1 MKTGSATASNPLSNL
16 ATSRSE
22 RPDTPSPERQSIPP
36 SDGALRSN
44 AKPGKPAKART
55 TAQRQ
60 AAYRARR
67 PFAGNDGNGER
78 RLNLWL
84 STGAFVRLARLARHD
99 GVSKREV
106 LELLINAADA
116 LILTDMDMDTPEWD
130 AYMGIHSVTQ

>member
-1 MKTGSATASNPLSNL
+1 MKTGGTTNSNL
-16 ATSRSE
+16 MTSSSE
-22 RPDTPSPERQSIPP
+22 EPDAPPPERQAGTP
-36 SDGALRSN
+36 SDSALRSN

-55 TAQRQ
+55 AAQRQ

-106 LELLINAADA
+106 LERLINAADA
-116 LILTDMDMDTPEWD
+116 LILTDMDMDTPEWN

>member
-1 MKTGSATASNPLSNL
+1 MKTGGTTNPNL
-16 ATSRSE
+16 MTSSSE
-22 RPDTPSPERQSIPP
+22 EPDAPPPERQASTP
-36 SDGALRSN
+36 SDSALRSN

-60 AAYRARR
+60 ATYRARR
-67 PFAGNDGNGER
+67 PFAGKDGIGER

-84 STGAFVRLARLARHD
+84 STSVFVRLARLARHD

-106 LELLINAADA
+106 LERLINAADA